1 MKRITFLA
9 HHRIGG
15 FVLTFATVIDS
26 SVWIDKERECKNALA
41 FETGSVMSERSYHS
55 FLKGKKEK
63 EV

>member
-1 MKRITFLA
+1 
-9 HHRIGG
+9 
-15 FVLTFATVIDS
+15 VLTFATVIDS